1 MRLMKNNS
9 LVEWGCVVDNHLMGI
24 TPLGKVFIRMNRQ
37 EKVTGMYTMFGEIE
51 KFTPQDEFQEDI
63 DLAKEVLSEIVK
75 GKIEKDIFLKKE
87 LTL

>member
-24 TPLGKVFIRMNRQ
+24 TPLGKVFIRINRQ
-37 EKVTGMYTMFGEIE
+37 EKVTGMYTMFDEIE